1 MICPVIILVLSL
13 ALFMAMSGLY
23 FLSYVRREGLGWLS
37 RTVGFVTVGFGIAVF
52 IGGITAALLKR
63 NHDYCGKHL
72 CKGNMEHSCPSKDHC
87 SRERIDRNVRVYRY
101 TTKGDSIK
109 GDKTVVRKEVEVIKE

>member
-1 MICPVIILVLSL
+1 MICPLIILVLSL

-37 RTVGFVTVGFGIAVF
+37 RTVGFVTVAFGIVVF

-63 NHDYCGKHL
+63 NNGYCGKHH
-72 CKGNMEHSCPSKDHC
+72 CKGNMEHSCSSKDHC
-87 SRERIDRNVRVYRY
+87 SSERIDRNVRVYRY

-109 GDKTVVRKEVEVIKE
+109 GDKTVVRKEVEVIRE

>member
-37 RTVGFVTVGFGIAVF
+37 RTVGFVTVGFGIVVF

-63 NHDYCGKHL
+63 NHGCLGKQ
-72 CKGNMEHSCPSKDHC
+72 HSCSSEDHC
-87 SRERIDRNVRVYRY
+87 SSERIDRNVRVYRY

-109 GDKTVVRKEVEVIKE
+109 GNKTVVRKEVEVIKE

>member
-13 ALFMAMSGLY
+13 SLFMAMSGLY

-37 RTVGFVTVGFGIAVF
+37 RTVGYATVGFGIVVF
-52 IGGITAALLKR
+52 IGGITYALLKR
-63 NHDYCGKHL
+63 NHGCCGKHRS
-72 CKGNMEHSCPSKDHC
+72 KGNMEHSCSAQDHC
-87 SRERIDRNVRVYRY
+87 SSERIDRNVRVYRY

-109 GDKTVVRKEVEVIKE
+109 GDKTVVRKEVEVIRE